1 MISNTTDGKPVS
13 DVSVENDSPDD
24 SEKLKLSDLTSAN
37 DGEESPTMGNNVG
50 DVQNNSRAA
59 ILPVE
64 TEHKAKL
71 KSHKSILKSAA
82 KKAIVTKKMATFK
95 TFRSS
100 NHLDSPTR
108 RGSFGPKFD
117 NKSGEVDVDA
127 RAEALVRAVIKKR
140 RMKKILKAKLDS
152 LRVQEN
158 IVFAR
163 NNDLDAWDLGTAKT
177 DIENACTQ
185 LVEPFVNDD
194 GPLNVALRKVRSML
208 QDMQFIEDLELEG
221 MPNVM
226 KMLHCQL
233 NDLID
238 ERNSKRYQIQYANSI
253 LREIQEDAEAE
264 EDLRQTNLLN
274 AKKTEHT
281 ETDPGTAFM
290 SIMQAAKEQK
300 ITNDAEAALAI
311 DSSNIP
317 TKVDDGE
324 EIDMNSFTPLS
335 QKPSSQKLY
344 GLT

>member
-1 MISNTTDGKPVS
+1 M
-13 DVSVENDSPDD
+13 
-24 SEKLKLSDLTSAN
+24 EKSHLPWD
-37 DGEESPTMGNNVG
+37 NVG

-108 RGSFGPKFD
+108 RASFGPKFD
-117 NKSGEVDVDA
+117 NNSGEVDEDA

-163 NNDLDAWDLGTAKT
+163 NNDLDAWELGTAKT

-208 QDMQFIEDLELEG
+208 QDMQFVEDLELEG

-253 LREIQEDAEAE
+253 LREIEEDAEAE

-281 ETDPGTAFM
+281 EAVPGTAFM

-300 ITNDAEAALAI
+300 ITNDAAAALAI

-324 EIDMNSFTPLS
+324 EIDE
-335 QKPSSQKLY
+335 QLY
-344 GLT
+344 AFIAEAVESEVIRSDPENVFLCVFR

>member
-1 MISNTTDGKPVS
+1 MSGTIDEKPAPELSAENGSVNDQQKLRVS
-13 DVSVENDSPDD
+13 DLSSTNDTKETPAMGSDVEDTQ
-24 SEKLKLSDLTSAN
+24 K
-37 DGEESPTMGNNVG
+37 
-50 DVQNNSRAA
+50 NSKAA

-64 TEHKAKL
+64 AMDEGKL
-71 KSHKSILKSAA
+71 NSILKSGA
-82 KKAIVTKKMATFK
+82 KKASVTKKMTTFK

-100 NHLDSPTR
+100 NHLDSPAR
-108 RGSFGPKFD
+108 RASLGPKFD
-117 NKSGEVDVDA
+117 SKSGEVDETT

-163 NNDLDAWDLGTAKT
+163 NHDLDAWELGTAKT
-177 DIENACTQ
+177 DIENACTK
-185 LVEPFVNDD
+185 LVEPFANQD

-208 QDMQFIEDLELEG
+208 QDMQFIEDLEVGG

-226 KMLHCQL
+226 NVLHCQL

-238 ERNSKRYQIQYANSI
+238 ERNSKRYQIHYANSI
-253 LREIQEDAEAE
+253 LREIEEDAEAE

-281 ETDPGTAFM
+281 EAVPGTAFM
-290 SIMQAAKEQK
+290 SLMQAAKQQQ
-300 ITNDAEAALAI
+300 AEESNKAKAAPGI
-311 DSSNIP
+311 DLRDIP

-324 EIDMNSFTPLS
+324 ALDMNEFTPLS
-335 QKPSSQKLY
+335 QTPSSKKLY